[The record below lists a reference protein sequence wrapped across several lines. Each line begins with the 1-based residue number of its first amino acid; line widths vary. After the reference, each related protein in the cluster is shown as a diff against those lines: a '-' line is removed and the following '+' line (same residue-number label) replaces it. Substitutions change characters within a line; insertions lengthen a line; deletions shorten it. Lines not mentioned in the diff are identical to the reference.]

1 MKESLIEENGL
12 YTLPLYQ
19 KVKFKGVFHILFLFI
34 ILLFIG
40 FILIPGNE
48 FTKVILNMGS
58 LIFLVVFGY
67 FWISTVFINKPYL
80 IVTDKHLEY
89 KWLFGHKII
98 KLDKIYQISFFV
110 ENGITKIGIW
120 ANDQSKPSF
129 LEKIDRAF
137 GRDYSV
143 SIVVSSFQSIDFNKL
158 RFTILSEIQSESI
171 GVLLDEPDVIS

>member
-1 MKESLIEENGL
+1 M
-12 YTLPLYQ
+12 
-19 KVKFKGVFHILFLFI
+19 
-34 ILLFIG
+34 
-40 FILIPGNE
+40 
-48 FTKVILNMGS
+48 
-58 LIFLVVFGY
+58 
-67 FWISTVFINKPYL
+67 
-80 IVTDKHLEY
+80 
-89 KWLFGHKII
+89 
-98 KLDKIYQISFFV
+98 YQISFFV

-129 LEKIDRAF
+129 SEKIDRAF